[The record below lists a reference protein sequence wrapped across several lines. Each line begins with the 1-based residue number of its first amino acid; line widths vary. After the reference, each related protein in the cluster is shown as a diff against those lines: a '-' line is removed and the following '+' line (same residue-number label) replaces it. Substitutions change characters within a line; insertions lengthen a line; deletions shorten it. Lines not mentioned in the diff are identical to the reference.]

1 MKYKDAEKI
10 KVGDLVTI
18 KKDDSTFKITGIRK
32 YEAVIIF
39 ESDGG
44 EFYHKDVEDVMNQI

>member
-18 KKDDSTFKITGIRK
+18 KKDDSNFKITGIRK

-44 EFYHKDVEDVMNQI
+44 EFYHKDVEYVLN